1 MPAGPAAAGVGPGSF
16 RARAYWVLATVIFLN
31 FTAGGATY
39 PFYAL
44 YATSLG
50 ASLGQVAL
58 VVGVQSSVALVSGLL
73 WGRAADRVGRYKPF
87 IVGSMGGEALVSLA
101 IGQVPS
107 WKWLVPLH
115 VVMGLTQGAGQVASL
130 ALMGDILDGHPHRGR
145 LISGYRMSGS
155 LAFSVAIVA
164 SGWVSESVGMRG
176 SFLLASAVYA
186 AAFLVALLIAEPPRV
201 ISTAKPLGF
210 VGLMQG
216 PMRPLL
222 ILALL
227 CWVPFAAVFS
237 VWPIWIAD
245 VLGYGRA
252 TFSQLWGIAAFVEV
266 PMMFVA
272 GLMVDRVG
280 RRPTFV
286 LGLLGFCLLY
296 LLYVLQ
302 PPLPGLIAAQVLRGV
317 AFALYTATALT
328 MAIELAPPEER
339 GRASGLFTSAQSL
352 AQISGSWI
360 GGPLAD
366 AFGFRALYLLSAVAV
381 LVGAAYSFLAIA
393 RGRTPPPTAAAKRP

>member
-1 MPAGPAAAGVGPGSF
+1 V
-16 RARAYWVLATVIFLN
+16 RAYWVLATVIFLN

-44 YATSLG
+44 YASSLG

-87 IVGSMGGEALVSLA
+87 IVGSMAGEALVSLA
-101 IGQVPS
+101 IGQVPT
-107 WKWLVPLH
+107 WEWLVPLH

-155 LAFSVAIVA
+155 LAIVA

-176 SFLLASAVYA
+176 SFLLASGVYA
-186 AAFLVALLIAEPPRV
+186 AAFLAALLIAEPPRV

-210 VGLMQG
+210 VGLMRG

-266 PMMFVA
+266 PMMFLA

-286 LGLLGFCLLY
+286 LGLVGFCVLY

-302 PPLPGLIAAQVLRGV
+302 PPLPGLVAAQVLRGV

-352 AQISGSWI
+352 AQITGSWI

-381 LVGAAYSFLAIA
+381 LFGAAYSFLAIG
-393 RGRTPPPTAAAKRP
+393 RGRPARPPAVTRAP